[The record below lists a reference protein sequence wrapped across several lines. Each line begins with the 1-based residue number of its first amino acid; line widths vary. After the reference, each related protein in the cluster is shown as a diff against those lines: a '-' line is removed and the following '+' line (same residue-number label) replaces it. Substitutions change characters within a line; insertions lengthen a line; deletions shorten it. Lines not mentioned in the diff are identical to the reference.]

1 MNIRRN
7 IIFLILG
14 MMIVSLPY
22 SISLYYSYKN
32 QEELKN
38 YLDLFVKEK
47 EKEDIEKR
55 SDSLL
60 HKDSAAIRT
69 SSWLDVQKEAKDTV
83 VQVFTQVTKINW
95 LEPYKTPDQMEAAG
109 SGFFIDEDGD
119 LITNYHV
126 VSQASS
132 VQIQLPSFGREKF
145 DVDIIGVSPDK
156 DLALL
161 KLTEESLNKIKN
173 KLGKISFLRLGSSD
187 QVLRTQEILALGYP
201 LGQERLKSTLG
212 IVSGRERSG
221 FIQITTPL
229 NPGNSGGPS
238 LNIKGEVVGIN
249 VAGILEAQNVGYI
262 IPINEIKGAI
272 KDLYK
277 VKLLRKPTLGC
288 IFTVATQDMVKYLN
302 NPEDGG
308 WYIAKVFEKGILNK
322 IGVKEGDM
330 LYEINGYKL
339 DLYGELSVPW
349 SEDKISLVDFLN
361 RFGVG
366 DKIHLVIY
374 RRGARK
380 DFNFKLE
387 PSYIPPIR
395 KIYSEFEPIDFEIIG
410 GIVVMPLTLNHVA
423 LLIDRAPEL
432 VRYIRAEEQQKPAL
446 IITHVL
452 PDSQARKA
460 RILQPGAIINNINGE
475 NVVTLEEFRN
485 AVKKSKD
492 SGFLTVTTEDK
503 MFAALSIESVLKD
516 EDMLSSRYFY
526 QKSKLLDALK

>member
-1 MNIRRN
+1 MNMKRN
-7 IIFLILG
+7 ILFLIFGVIIL
-14 MMIVSLPY
+14 SLPF
-22 SISLYYSYKN
+22 SLSLYYSYKT
-32 QEELKN
+32 QKELKD
-38 YLDLFVKEK
+38 YLDFVVSDKEK
-47 EKEDIEKR
+47 LPVEKP
-55 SDSLL
+55 SDSLPGEI
-60 HKDSAAIRT
+60 AAT
-69 SSWLDVQKEAKDTV
+69 PKTTSWLEVQKLAKDTV
-83 VQVFTQVTKINW
+83 VQVFTQVTRINW
-95 LEPYKTPDQMEAAG
+95 LEPYKTPEQLEASG
-109 SGFFIDEDGD
+109 SGFFINEQGD

-132 VQIQLPSFGREKF
+132 VQIQLPSFGRERF
-145 DVDIIGVSPDK
+145 DVKIVGVGPDK

-161 KLTEESLNKIKN
+161 KLTEESFNKIK
-173 KLGKISFLRLGSSD
+173 KQLGKISFLKLGSSD
-187 QVLRTQEILALGYP
+187 SVLRTQEILALGYP

-238 LNIKGEVVGIN
+238 LNIKGEIVGIN
-249 VAGILEAQNVGYI
+249 VAGVMEAQNVGYI
-262 IPINEIKGAI
+262 IPINEIKGSI

-288 IFTVATQDMVKYLN
+288 IFTVATSDMVKYLN
-302 NPEDGG
+302 NPEEGG
-308 WYIAKVFEKGILNK
+308 WYIAKVFEKGILSK
-322 IGVKEGDM
+322 IGIKESDM

-349 SEDKISLVDFLN
+349 SEDKVSLVDFLN

-374 RRGARK
+374 RNGVRK

-395 KIYSEFEPIDFEIIG
+395 KIYSEFEPVDYEIIG
-410 GIVVMPLTLNHVA
+410 GMVVMPLTLNHVVM
-423 LLIDRAPEL
+423 LIDRVPEL
-432 VRYIRAEEQQKPAL
+432 VRYIRAEEQQKPAVV
-446 IITHVL
+446 ITHVL

-460 RILQPGAIINNINGE
+460 RILLPGAVISKVNGNE
-475 NVVTLEEFRN
+475 IKTLEEFRE

-492 SGFLTVTTEDK
+492 SGFLTITTEDK
-503 MFAALSIESVLKD
+503 MFAALSVENILKD

-526 QKSKLLDALK
+526 QKSKLLDVLK